1 MQKALSGA
9 VIASA
14 IALLSLPALGADR
27 RAYEFITIDLPDG
40 LEPGGFYGAAG
51 GINDRGWIV
60 GAYGGIVSKAFLD
73 TGRTFTTLDLP
84 STIQLCCALKANGV
98 NNRGKIVGIF
108 LRAGGIIY
116 TAGFI
121 ERNGKFTS
129 VDVPSLPFG
138 SAEGISNNG
147 TVVGWVGT
155 HATCFFQ
162 QHGFV
167 RSARGEITMLDLPSA
182 YSTYLTGVN

>member
-84 STIQLCCALKANGV
+84 STIQLCCALKPNGV

-108 LRAGGIIY
+108 YALVASSILPALSSA
-116 TAGFI
+116 TA
-121 ERNGKFTS
+121 
-129 VDVPSLPFG
+129 SLPLSMCPACRSG
-138 SAEGISNNG
+138 APKASA
-147 TVVGWVGT
+147 T
-155 HATCFFQ
+155 
-162 QHGFV
+162 
-167 RSARGEITMLDLPSA
+167 
-182 YSTYLTGVN
+182 